1 MFEREV
7 AEHKSVPEISYHRPN
22 IPFLVVG
29 VKNVRD
35 YDEKQAYDWDKKLLD
50 PTDVGIK
57 FAQRLGAVKYME
69 CDVSTGEGVNEVFA
83 VVSLTLSKSLDT
95 C

>member
-1 MFEREV
+1 MVEREI
-7 AEHKSVPEISYHRPN
+7 AEHKWVPEISYHCPN

-29 VKNVRD
+29 VKNVDD
-35 YDEKQAYDWDKKLLD
+35 YDEKQARDWDKKFLD
-50 PTDVGIK
+50 PTGIGIK
-57 FAQRLGAVKYME
+57 FAQGLGAVKYME

-83 VVSLTLSKSLDT
+83 VVSLTLSESLDT